1 MLFFALL
8 LEVTGILAADGG
20 HHWTYEG
27 PHGQDHWPDSYPECG
42 SSAQSPIDIQTDCVT
57 FDPELPALRLHGYE
71 QPGVEPLDLHNNGH
85 TVQLSLPPT
94 LELGGLPRKYVAAQL
109 HLHWGQKGSPGGSE
123 HQINSEATAAE
134 VPGHKELRPGHKD
147 NTGVAGAGQRK
158 SRTLLSHPG
167 VIRPSFGR
175 QLQRAGVTMVLGSR
189 PWWGE
194 ETLNASTPPA
204 FPQLHIVHYDSDSYS
219 SLNEAAHRPL
229 GLAVLGVLIEVSDL
243 QSFPARSTSSALPGP
258 ISWPASSQDGW
269 AAATHPVHE
278 YLTPFILSRSDN
290 LRASLQCERA
300 APPTAGAVLP
310 LQRLAHH
317 APLLPERALDSLQ
330 PQGPDFSG
338 PAGKASADTVLHR
351 RGALGGPGAELPS
364 PPASQSA
371 DCRCFFCPRSAAGC
385 SQLGRTLKPR

>member
-229 GLAVLGVLIEVSDL
+229 GLAVLGVLIEVGETEN
-243 QSFPARSTSSALPGP
+243 PAYE
-258 ISWPASSQDGW
+258 
-269 AAATHPVHE
+269 H
-278 YLTPFILSRSDN
+278 ILSHLHEVSHKDQTT
-290 LRASLQCERA
+290 SV
-300 APPTAGAVLP
+300 PPFSV
-310 LQRLAHH
+310 RE
-317 APLLPERALDSLQ
+317 LLPPQLEQFFRYNGSLTTPPCYQSVLWTVFNRRAQISVGQKRSPRRPWCRTTEPPSLSI
-330 PQGPDFSG
+330 SG
-338 PAGKASADTVLHR
+338 LSLLLLPKVVVPADQQQAV
-351 RGALGGPGAELPS
+351 PS
-364 PPASQSA
+364 W
-371 DCRCFFCPRSAAGC
+371 DG
-385 SQLGRTLKPR
+385 L